1 MRYLKRQWSK
11 GILGIAALALLLF
24 LIYLLTAGWLQLAI
38 VAVFAFTL
46 GRFSTKFP
54 GLSSAKSTNTAEK
67 RAASNRQ
74 DSAPAIQEPSEEKNE
89 LDQVL
94 LDETTELGY
103 EVIDADELAARIQ
116 REVENRQRGYDPTA
130 DLAARR
136 EKLARRKP

>member
-1 MRYLKRQWSK
+1 MPYLKRQWSK

-24 LIYLLTAGWLQLAI
+24 LIYLLTAGWLELAI
-38 VAVFAFTL
+38 VAISAFTL

-54 GLSSAKSTNTAEK
+54 GLSGAKSTNTTEN

-74 DSAPAIQEPSEEKNE
+74 DSAAVIQESQDEKTE
-89 LDQVL
+89 LDRVL
-94 LDETTELGY
+94 REETTELGY
-103 EVIDADELAARIQ
+103 EEIDVDELAARIQ
-116 REVENRQRGYDPTA
+116 RKVENRQRGYDPTA